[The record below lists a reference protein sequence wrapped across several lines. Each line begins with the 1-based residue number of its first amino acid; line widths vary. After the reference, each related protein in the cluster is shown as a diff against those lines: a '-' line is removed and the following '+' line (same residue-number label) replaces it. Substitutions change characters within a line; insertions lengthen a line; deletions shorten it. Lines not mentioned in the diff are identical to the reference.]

1 MMIDDI
7 PKESIGDQNIY
18 FEEQEDNPEVKYLS
32 IIN

>member
-7 PKESIGDQNIY
+7 PKESIDDQNI
-18 FEEQEDNPEVKYLS
+18 FFKEQEDNPEVKYPS